1 MEKETNIL
9 WDGCRTCHPLFL
21 GIIDED
27 YTKRCKSCKSCKSKW
42 NVSSRECK
50 WNVNVAKMTVIT
62 FHLTLYSVYHVHLS
76 ILPLNSTFQFIKKTC
91 TWKCRNSLIIQ
102 CMIEKAKGKV
112 IVPFE
117 PKIFSTFNF
126 NESMSMGWF
135 QNFFEIWYLHDK

>member
-50 WNVNVAKMTVIT
+50 WNVNVMKMTVIT
-62 FHLTLYSVYHVHLS
+62 FHLTLYSFYHVHLS
-76 ILPLNSTFQFIKKTC
+76 ILPFNSTFQFSKKRLPSSKRDYVKAFLMFFHFAIRIKISQNLCNVEWKT
-91 TWKCRNSLIIQ
+91 TIILLY
-102 CMIEKAKGKV
+102 
-112 IVPFE
+112 
-117 PKIFSTFNF
+117 
-126 NESMSMGWF
+126 ESF
-135 QNFFEIWYLHDK
+135 K